1 VTRVAPLF
9 FKARFVGACLRTQM
23 QHTHLFLFL
32 LSSLV
37 TITLV
42 TGIGQD
48 GQPMAHA
55 PIFVHWMIQ
64 VTHLCDRNKA
74 REQTSIFYRV
84 FVSYKSIVSCLLTF
98 WNNLVMMFRKKK
110 TSHL

>member
-1 VTRVAPLF
+1 
-9 FKARFVGACLRTQM
+9 M

-48 GQPMAHA
+48 GQRMAHA

-64 VTHLCDRNKA
+64 VMHLCDHNKA

-84 FVSYKSIVSCLLTF
+84 FVSYKSIVSCLSTF
-98 WNNLVMMFRKKK
+98 
-110 TSHL
+110 